1 MQDYVH
7 LAKDF
12 GFTDA
17 ALLPVADLVVVPAY
31 RCFCEENLCGNYDV
45 LPVCPPM
52 SGTVEEMTAN
62 MRRYQTALVLTIE
75 TTPNC
80 YTDKAEQKAAKRAQN
95 ILTEQLMDQMR
106 ADGQTDLLMMG
117 AGPWKTASCMS
128 AYCVDAQKMADA
140 VHMKCWENDGK
151 IRYFS
156 LILFGQARQRKT
168 PRPSMMDAGSFYV
181 SVCFAAL
188 RFRRRGRRRFGA
200 LASFSY
206 TAFSSSLGS

>member
-1 MQDYVH
+1 MQDYVQ

-156 LILFGQARQRKT
+156 LILFGQARVHHRWT
-168 PRPSMMDAGSFYV
+168 RGSFYA

>member
-1 MQDYVH
+1 MDYVTE
-7 LAKDF
+7 AKAL

-17 ALLPVADLVVVPAY
+17 ALMPVRELVIVPEY
-31 RCFCEENLCGNYDV
+31 RVFCEENLCGNYDV

-156 LILFGQARQRKT
+156 LILFGQA
-168 PRPSMMDAGSFYV
+168 
-181 SVCFAAL
+181 
-188 RFRRRGRRRFGA
+188 
-200 LASFSY
+200 
-206 TAFSSSLGS
+206 

>member
-1 MQDYVH
+1 MR
-7 LAKDF
+7 
-12 GFTDA
+12 
-17 ALLPVADLVVVPAY
+17 
-31 RCFCEENLCGNYDV
+31 RCCPCEENLCGNYDV

-156 LILFGQARQRKT
+156 LILFGQA
-168 PRPSMMDAGSFYV
+168 
-181 SVCFAAL
+181 
-188 RFRRRGRRRFGA
+188 
-200 LASFSY
+200 
-206 TAFSSSLGS
+206 

>member
-1 MQDYVH
+1 MQDYVQ

-31 RCFCEENLCGNYDV
+31 RCFCEKNLCGNYDV

-156 LILFGQARQRKT
+156 LILFGQA
-168 PRPSMMDAGSFYV
+168 
-181 SVCFAAL
+181 
-188 RFRRRGRRRFGA
+188 
-200 LASFSY
+200 
-206 TAFSSSLGS
+206 

>member
-1 MQDYVH
+1 MQDYVQ

-31 RCFCEENLCGNYDV
+31 RCFCEENLCGTYDV

-156 LILFGQARQRKT
+156 LILFGQA
-168 PRPSMMDAGSFYV
+168 
-181 SVCFAAL
+181 
-188 RFRRRGRRRFGA
+188 
-200 LASFSY
+200 
-206 TAFSSSLGS
+206 

>member
-1 MQDYVH
+1 MQDYVQ

-62 MRRYQTALVLTIE
+62 MRRFGTALILMIE
-75 TTPNC
+75 TTPADLWD
-80 YTDKAEQKAAKRAQN
+80 TAEQKAAKRRQN
-95 ILTEQLMDQMR
+95 LLTEQLMAAMR
-106 ADGQTDLLMMG
+106 ADGMTELLMMG
-117 AGPWKTASCMS
+117 VGPWKGASCMS

-140 VHMKCWENDGK
+140 VHMTCWANDGRT
-151 IRYFS
+151 RYFS
-156 LILFGQARQRKT
+156 LILF
-168 PRPSMMDAGSFYV
+168 
-181 SVCFAAL
+181 
-188 RFRRRGRRRFGA
+188 
-200 LASFSY
+200 
-206 TAFSSSLGS
+206 